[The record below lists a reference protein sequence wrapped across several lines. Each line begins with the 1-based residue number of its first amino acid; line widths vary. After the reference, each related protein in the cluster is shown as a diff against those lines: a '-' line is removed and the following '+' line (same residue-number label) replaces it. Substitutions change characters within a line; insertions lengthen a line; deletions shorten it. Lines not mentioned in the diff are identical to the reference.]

1 MNFMEMV
8 RKYDR
13 CEWCRRDKNK
23 NRRGLCRS
31 CDSVRKRLDSLEAQ
45 KDVEKN
51 FHLRWDLGVTRR
63 MKKDCIAWG
72 NMLKPILGDAVSTL
86 KLEHDFR
93 RLARSI
99 ARDNKMFSHWADVL
113 ADQFD
118 KEQRHVLAY
127 LFWKIYSEQA
137 SRNRRIRAYRQK
149 D

>member
-8 RKYDR
+8 RKCER
-13 CEWCRRDKNK
+13 CEWCGRDKKK

-31 CDSVRKRLDSLEAQ
+31 CDGVRKQLDSLEAQ

-51 FHLRWDLGVTRR
+51 FHLRWDLDVTRR

-72 NMLKPILGDAVSTL
+72 NMLKPILGDAVSAL
-86 KLEHDFR
+86 QLEHDFR

-99 ARDNKMFSHWADVL
+99 ARDNKMFFHWADVL

-137 SRNRRIRAYRQK
+137 SRNRRIRVYRHK

>member
-13 CEWCRRDKNK
+13 CEWCGRDRKK

-31 CDSVRKRLDSLEAQ
+31 CDTVRRQLDSLEAQ
-45 KDVEKN
+45 TQGKRNVYLDWE
-51 FHLRWDLGVTRR
+51 LRVTKQ

-72 NMLKPILGDAVSTL
+72 NMLKPILGGAVTPL

-93 RLARSI
+93 HLARNI
-99 ARDNKMFSHWADVL
+99 AGDDKMFVGWANIL

-118 KEQRHVLAY
+118 SEQCHFLAY
-127 LFWKIYSEQA
+127 LFWQIYGEQA
-137 SRNRRIRAYRQK
+137 SHNRRNRASRHR